1 MCYKLGVILI
11 KYLKCIQFYFT
22 CVNFNRLN
30 SLLCFNKRHL
40 HAAFF
45 PFNIQII
52 M

>member
-11 KYLKCIQFYFT
+11 KYLKYPYLT

-30 SLLCFNKRHL
+30 SLPCFNKRHF

-45 PFNIQII
+45 STNVQVI